1 MEFIHDLSHG
11 SIPGVDK
18 PVSRLFFGTAIPL
31 MLSGGDA
38 NELLDAALALGIN
51 AFDCARG

>member
-1 MEFIHDLSHG
+1 MESIHFLSHG
-11 SIPGVDK
+11 SIPCVDK

-51 AFDCARG
+51 TFDCARG